1 MKRVK
6 FLISVRTMP
15 NVATEERGSFI
26 LESVFTLPTLFM
38 LLITVIVF
46 SSFLLHKTLLYAAT
60 TTSME
65 RAAYNWTNSYRDVR
79 SGINWTGQYD
89 PLYWRF
95 HDDGAVQSL
104 LAIKNDNPSTQID
117 FGAKKNSTHSLVLQ
131 KLAKTVHDA
140 PTITHGQLQYGNH
153 ILLKTLR
160 ADVPVSL
167 GVFSMRAIRP
177 HVLIVDPTEFIR
189 NVDLTNYYVT
199 KWQNRP
205 NAAQQK
211 ANAASVLQ
219 QYSTTKQ

>member
-6 FLISVRTMP
+6 FLINARTMP

-26 LESVFTLPTLFM
+26 LESVFTLPTLLM
-38 LLITVIVF
+38 LLVTVVVF

-65 RAAYNWTNSYRDVR
+65 RTAYNWTNSYRDVR
-79 SGINWTGQYD
+79 SGINSTGQYD
-89 PLYWRF
+89 SLYWRF

-104 LAIKNDNPSTQID
+104 LAIQNDNASTQID
-117 FGAKKNSTHSLVLQ
+117 FGAKKSSTHSLVLQ
-131 KLAKTVHDA
+131 KLTKTVRDA
-140 PTITHGQLQYGNH
+140 PTITHGQLQYDNH

-167 GVFSMRAIRP
+167 GVFSMRAMQP
-177 HVLIVDPTEFIR
+177 HILIVDPTEFIR

-199 KWQNRP
+199 KWQNHP

-211 ANAASVLQ
+211 ASAASVLQ